1 MGVRDLY
8 TWQTRRLRLH
18 FDAEG
23 VHGVVLGYGDT
34 LTSRNKHTV
43 EPMTAWRRSKAQEK
57 KHGEPLVYMPREHD
71 PGRSAWRG
79 IASLIAD
86 RTENSQGAD
95 AAAYLRPGIL
105 EWVARLVTEG
115 ELERGF
121 LIRARVIGPKYGTQQ
136 SVIDDIVDDHVSM
149 AVVLLHRQ
157 DREYAQ
163 QAVGAVSDADQAVN
177 ALGDLATH
185 LARAAGTETEG
196 PRSTARDL
204 AFGEL
209 ESPYRMWLESLAG
222 SDPHEKRM
230 AWQRQVHQIIGG
242 LGDRLMAAAGD
253 RAWQGRT
260 VAAKNGTE
268 WLNSALAG
276 RWFRA
281 ALRRCLGHDLPD
293 SQDAD
298 QTPVSQTTV
307 KAHA

>member
-1 MGVRDLY
+1 
-8 TWQTRRLRLH
+8 
-18 FDAEG
+18 
-23 VHGVVLGYGDT
+23 
-34 LTSRNKHTV
+34 
-43 EPMTAWRRSKAQEK
+43 
-57 KHGEPLVYMPREHD
+57 
-71 PGRSAWRG
+71 
-79 IASLIAD
+79 
-86 RTENSQGAD
+86 
-95 AAAYLRPGIL
+95 
-105 EWVARLVTEG
+105 VTEG

-222 SDPHEKRM
+222 GDPMKN
-230 AWQRQVHQIIGG
+230 AWRGSA
-242 LGDRLMAAAGD
+242 RCTRSSAG
-253 RAWQGRT
+253 
-260 VAAKNGTE
+260 
-268 WLNSALAG
+268 SATG
-276 RWFRA
+276 
-281 ALRRCLGHDLPD
+281 
-293 SQDAD
+293 
-298 QTPVSQTTV
+298 
-307 KAHA
+307 